1 MDVKLLQLT
10 LDTDAQEIFSL
21 FSNMNKNYKVI
32 SHDGHTQYNN
42 TLRGKGLDMDINLKW
57 K

>member
-1 MDVKLLQLT
+1 MDVKLLQLI

-21 FSNMNKNYKVI
+21 FSNMNKNNKVI
-32 SHDGHTQYNN
+32 SHDCHTQYNN
-42 TLRGKGLDMDINLKW
+42 ILRGKGLDMDINLKW